1 MTDQEIKTS
10 IFQLLFKIAPDV
22 DPSALEMD
30 DNIRDTLGI
39 DSFDF
44 LQFIIGLDELLG
56 IKTPEEDYGKMTTL
70 KALITYIES
79 TKQERT
85 E

>member
-1 MTDQEIKTS
+1 MTNQEIKTT

-44 LQFIIGLDELLG
+44 LQFIIGLDEEFG

-70 KALITYIES
+70 KTLIAYMQLA
-79 TKQERT
+79 KR
-85 E
+85 

>member
-1 MTDQEIKTS
+1 MKDEEIKIV
-10 IFQLLFKIAPDV
+10 IFQLLTKIAPDV
-22 DPSALEMD
+22 DPKTLGIE
-30 DNIRDTLGI
+30 DNIREVLGI

-44 LQFIIGLDELLG
+44 LQFIIGLDEELG

-70 KALITYIES
+70 KALITYIKLA
-79 TKQERT
+79 KQQRT